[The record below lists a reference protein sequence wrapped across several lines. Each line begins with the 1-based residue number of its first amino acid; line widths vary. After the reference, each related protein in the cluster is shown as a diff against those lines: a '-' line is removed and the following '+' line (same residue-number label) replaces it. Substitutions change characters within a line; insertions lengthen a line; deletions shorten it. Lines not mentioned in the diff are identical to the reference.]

1 MMRFVFILMIL
12 FGFGVIWSQDAEKKM
27 ILVIDAGHGGNDP
40 GNLHQ
45 TDGFKDEKDL
55 NLSMAMKLGGY
66 IEQYLGHKIEVVY
79 TRTEDEFVSLED
91 RVKNA
96 NDLNADYFI
105 SVHCNA
111 SADVEINGAETHI
124 HLKESVTSSKLAH
137 MIQDQ
142 FKNRAARQ
150 SRGVKLKNDRLYNLY
165 VLKETKMPAVL
176 VETGFMTNK
185 QEETYLNTDYGQDLL
200 MSAVFR
206 AFRDFVKEKH
216 GIEMQTETQEVA
228 ATNEPVWKIQIMAST
243 GPVALD
249 NPDFLGINAPVE
261 EIVIQNP
268 NSAFNYK
275 YYVGAYVDKKEAK
288 AKLKEI
294 KDGIFKDAFL
304 VKFE

>member
-1 MMRFVFILMIL
+1 MI
-12 FGFGVIWSQDAEKKM
+12 V
-27 ILVIDAGHGGNDP
+27 VIDAGHGGTDP

-45 TDGFKDEKDL
+45 TEGLLDEKDL
-55 NLSMAMKLGGY
+55 NLAMALKLGGY
-66 IEQYLGHKIEVVY
+66 IEQFLGHRIDVVY
-79 TRTEDEFVSLED
+79 TRTTDEYVSLED
-91 RVKNA
+91 RVKKA
-96 NDLNADYFI
+96 NDLNAAYFI

-111 SADVEINGAETHI
+111 SEKSEVCGVETHI
-124 HLKESVTSSKLAH
+124 HLKESITSSELAH
-137 MIQDQ
+137 LIQDQ
-142 FKNRAARQ
+142 LKNRANRP

-176 VETGFMTNK
+176 VETGFMTNV
-185 QEETYLNTDYGQDLL
+185 EEEAYLNTEDGQDLL

-206 AFRDFVKEKH
+206 AFRDFMKEKH
-216 GIEMQTETQEVA
+216 NIEMQTPNEEVVEE
-228 ATNEPVWKIQIMAST
+228 NQPVWKIQIMAST

-249 NPDFLGINAPVE
+249 NPDFLSVNAPIE

-268 NSAFNYK
+268 NSAYNHK
-275 YYVGAYVDKKEAK
+275 YYVGAFAEKKDAK

>member
-1 MMRFVFILMIL
+1 MRFVFILMIL

>member
-1 MMRFVFILMIL
+1 MKGIVILFIL
-12 FGFGVIWSQDAEKKM
+12 FYSGFLWSQESESKM
-27 ILVIDAGHGGNDP
+27 IVVIDAGHGGNDP

-45 TDGFKDEKDL
+45 TPGFLDEKDL

-79 TRTEDEFVSLED
+79 TRTSDVYVALED

-96 NDLNADYFI
+96 NNLQAAYFI
-105 SVHCNA
+105 SIHCNA
-111 SADVEINGAETHI
+111 SDNKDIYGTETHV
-124 HLKESVTSSKLAH
+124 HLLESKTSNKIAH

-142 FKNRAARQ
+142 FKNRAARH
-150 SRGVKLKNDRLYNLY
+150 SRGVKFKNDRLQNLL
-165 VLKETKMPAVL
+165 VLKESNMPAVL

-185 QEETYLNTDYGQDLL
+185 EEEAYLNSEYGQDLL

-206 AFRDFVKEKH
+206 AFRDFVKETH
-216 GIEMQTETQEVA
+216 GIEMMTENPEAVT
-228 ATNEPVWKIQIMAST
+228 TNEPVWKIQIMAST

-249 NPDFLGINAPVE
+249 NPDFLGVNAPVE

-275 YYVGAYVDKKEAK
+275 YFVGAYVDKKEAK

-294 KDGIFKDAFL
+294 KDGVFKDAFL